1 MDRLT
6 SYTDAYQPQPLPGPL
21 AAGPRPT
28 DPQAVVLAAV
38 WLLAA
43 WSPAAGPGWRA
54 DFAHAGTFDGDPVED
69 VAALLAEWIPAAD
82 DRGRALREFLA
93 GELASR
99 YVQLRREPGDDLV
112 LLLHDWKDRT
122 LRITIAAAPT
132 VAPPPEGSRIPC
144 LLTLLSDQLWIN
156 NNDPVTFRVFL
167 GEPDAHA
174 GPGAWWTATREEP
187 DEEAP
192 DFRAYSPDDIRTAL
206 LNVARGGLNDL
217 GADRDG
223 DGDYP
228 ALPEDHIAAHL
239 THDLLDVLLERVR
252 PVAVHGTGY
261 LPVDWDEQ
269 DGDAEIGTV
278 VLTGARSVAVLDV
291 DVSC

>member
-6 SYTDAYQPQPLPGPL
+6 SYTDAYRPQPLPGPL

-28 DPQAVVLAAV
+28 GPQAVVLAAV

-43 WSPAAGPGWRA
+43 WSPDATPGWRA
-54 DFAHAGTFDGDPVED
+54 DFAHTERFDGDPVED

-82 DRGRALREFLA
+82 DRGRALRAFLA

-99 YVQLRREPGDDLV
+99 YVQLRREPADDLV

-122 LRITIAAAPT
+122 LRITIAAAPA
-132 VAPPPEGSRIPC
+132 VAPPPQDSRIPC
-144 LLTLLSDQLWIN
+144 LLTLLSDQLWLN

-167 GEPDAHA
+167 GEPDAA
-174 GPGAWWTATREEP
+174 GPGAWWAATREEP
-187 DEEAP
+187 GEDVP
-192 DFRAYSPDDIRTAL
+192 DLREYSPDDIRTAL
-206 LNVARGGLNDL
+206 LNVARGGLDDL
-217 GADRDG
+217 GADWDG

-228 ALPEDHIAAHL
+228 ALPEDHIAAHV
-239 THDLLDVLLERVR
+239 TNDLLDVLLERVA

-269 DGDAEIGTV
+269 DGDTQIGTV
-278 VLTGARSVAVLDV
+278 VLTGARAVAVLDV